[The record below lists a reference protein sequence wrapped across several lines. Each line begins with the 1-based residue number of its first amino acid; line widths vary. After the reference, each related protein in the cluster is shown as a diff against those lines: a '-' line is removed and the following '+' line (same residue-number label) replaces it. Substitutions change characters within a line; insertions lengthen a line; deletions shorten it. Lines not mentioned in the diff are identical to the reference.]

1 MWRHMSKGA
10 VPPVP
15 DSLSEVQAFW
25 YSCPSGYLTPWML
38 GGWGALLASD
48 VLYAGVQRDADSC
61 YFAVFTL
68 PVMFD
73 MKSRVQ
79 QPSGLPPAT
88 QVTVEGSVSEEG
100 SLALP

>member
-1 MWRHMSKGA
+1 MSKGA

-15 DSLSEVQAFW
+15 GSLSEVQAFW

-38 GGWGALLASD
+38 GRGGGALLPSD
-48 VLYAGVQRDADSC
+48 VLCAGVQRDADSC

-68 PVMFD
+68 PVMFH

>member
-1 MWRHMSKGA
+1 MSKGA
-10 VPPVP
+10 VSPVP
-15 DSLSEVQAFW
+15 GSLSEFQAFW
-25 YSCPSGYLTPWML
+25 YSCPSGCLTPWML
-38 GGWGALLASD
+38 WRGALLASVASD
-48 VLYAGVQRDADSC
+48 VLCAGVQHGANSC
-61 YFAVFTL
+61 CFAVFML

-100 SLALP
+100 NLALP

>member
-15 DSLSEVQAFW
+15 DSISEVRPFW

-38 GGWGALLASD
+38 GVGTLFASD
-48 VLYAGVQRDADSC
+48 VLCAGVQCDANSC

-79 QPSGLPPAT
+79 QPSGLPPTT